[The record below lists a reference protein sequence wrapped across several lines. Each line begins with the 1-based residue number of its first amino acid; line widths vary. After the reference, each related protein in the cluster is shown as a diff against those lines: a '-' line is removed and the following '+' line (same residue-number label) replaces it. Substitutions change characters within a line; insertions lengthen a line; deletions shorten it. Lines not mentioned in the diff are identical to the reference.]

1 MRVQHSFLMGAALF
15 SLAACQHMGLG
26 GGQGERDWTPTVTR
40 TGEVKDIIIRDD
52 DVSPAIVTANPG
64 DEIRWVNNRQGH
76 ARVRN
81 LSFAGG
87 WAVVLSARF
96 WRVDERRLELI

>member
-52 DVSPAIVTANPG
+52 DVSP
-64 DEIRWVNNRQGH
+64 R
-76 ARVRN
+76 
-81 LSFAGG
+81 
-87 WAVVLSARF
+87 
-96 WRVDERRLELI
+96 